1 MTKHITN
8 GINHA
13 LLESLALSEEIATAP
28 IAREGSGLKI
38 KKCRN
43 EDLLEPNK
51 CIFTTPVKLVSICL
65 IMFYL
70 TWSASEKGPIPLELN
85 AAILI

>member
-28 IAREGSGLKI
+28 IARDGSGLKM
-38 KKCRN
+38 KKN
-43 EDLLEPNK
+43 AEMK
-51 CIFTTPVKLVSICL
+51 ICL
-65 IMFYL
+65 NQINVFFNFL
-70 TWSASEKGPIPLELN
+70 L
-85 AAILI
+85 ILKSV

>member
-28 IAREGSGLKI
+28 IARDGSGLKMK

-51 CIFTTPVKLVSICL
+51 YI
-65 IMFYL
+65 
-70 TWSASEKGPIPLELN
+70 
-85 AAILI
+85 

>member
-28 IAREGSGLKI
+28 IARDGSGLKMK

-51 CIFTTPVKLVSICL
+51 CNNNFLL
-65 IMFYL
+65 IL
-70 TWSASEKGPIPLELN
+70 KSV
-85 AAILI
+85 

>member
-28 IAREGSGLKI
+28 IARDGSGLKM
-38 KKCRN
+38 KKN
-43 EDLLEPNK
+43 AKMKISLNQINIFNFLL
-51 CIFTTPVKLVSICL
+51 
-65 IMFYL
+65 
-70 TWSASEKGPIPLELN
+70 
-85 AAILI
+85 ILKSV

>member
-28 IAREGSGLKI
+28 IARDGSGLKM
-38 KKCRN
+38 KKN
-43 EDLLEPNK
+43 AKMKISLNQIN
-51 CIFTTPVKLVSICL
+51 IFS
-65 IMFYL
+65 
-70 TWSASEKGPIPLELN
+70 
-85 AAILI
+85 

>member
-28 IAREGSGLKI
+28 IARDGSGLKM
-38 KKCRN
+38 KKN
-43 EDLLEPNK
+43 AEMK
-51 CIFTTPVKLVSICL
+51 ICL
-65 IMFYL
+65 NQINIFNFL
-70 TWSASEKGPIPLELN
+70 L
-85 AAILI
+85 ILKSV